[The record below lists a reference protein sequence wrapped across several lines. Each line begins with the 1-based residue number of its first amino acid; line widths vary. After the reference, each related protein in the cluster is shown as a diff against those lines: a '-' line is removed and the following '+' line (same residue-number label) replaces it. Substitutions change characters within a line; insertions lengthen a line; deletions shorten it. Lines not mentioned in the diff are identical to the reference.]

1 MSQEY
6 FGHPHCLLEK
16 KEVSCEVK
24 IYEINFIIS
33 CNSRNVK
40 KKTRT
45 AFTGTLQVAF
55 LIIFMHKHILNECS
69 SMGGIVKKRSR
80 GSTRSFYYNRLK

>member
-16 KEVSCEVK
+16 KEFHVK
-24 IYEINFIIS
+24 LKYINFIIP
-33 CNSRNVK
+33 CNSSNVK

-45 AFTGTLQVAF
+45 AFTGTLQVVF
-55 LIIFMHKHILNECS
+55 LIIYMHKLILNECS
-69 SMGGIVKKRSR
+69 SMGGIVKKKEVWVLE
-80 GSTRSFYYNRLK
+80 GYFIIIL

>member
-1 MSQEY
+1 M
-6 FGHPHCLLEK
+6 L
-16 KEVSCEVK
+16 
-24 IYEINFIIS
+24 
-33 CNSRNVK
+33 K

-55 LIIFMHKHILNECS
+55 LIIFMYKLILNECS

>member
-1 MSQEY
+1 M
-6 FGHPHCLLEK
+6 L
-16 KEVSCEVK
+16 
-24 IYEINFIIS
+24 I
-33 CNSRNVK
+33 

-45 AFTGTLQVAF
+45 AFTGTLQVVF

-80 GSTRSFYYNRLK
+80 GPRRSFYYNPLKMNPNFNINYLSLWRLFSFHS

>member
-1 MSQEY
+1 M
-6 FGHPHCLLEK
+6 L
-16 KEVSCEVK
+16 
-24 IYEINFIIS
+24 
-33 CNSRNVK
+33 K
-40 KKTRT
+40 KKPRT

-80 GSTRSFYYNRLK
+80 GSTMSFYYNRLK